1 MCLRPSARRSAP
13 SIEVMGAVTVGR
25 LRLRPITFSLGE
37 NLKRRGG
44 DLGVGV
50 RLIIQMIRCDCA
62 KVEFKFI
69 IFYELLTE
77 HFWPSIVVKNLLSP
91 RGKIHS
97 SRELETIHSSAIKGS
112 TDS

>member
-1 MCLRPSARRSAP
+1 
-13 SIEVMGAVTVGR
+13 
-25 LRLRPITFSLGE
+25 
-37 NLKRRGG
+37 
-44 DLGVGV
+44 
-50 RLIIQMIRCDCA
+50 MIRCDCA

-97 SRELETIHSSAIKGS
+97 SHELEKIRSDNFSLTWSFNRVVLTPASAAHPLRSGHAGG
-112 TDS
+112 TLVVEGGNR